1 MTLPARPVISSMPRS
16 VSVLSCSTFPA
27 VSSAVFSA
35 SVFCGFVTGFVCG
48 FDGFVVLVCGCV
60 AGFVSVGFVAG
71 VVDGFVSAGFVA
83 GCVVGFVAGCVG
95 FYTSGSATVAPL
107 LDGPTCPKSRTTRP
121 GTGPPERVKT
131 L

>member
-1 MTLPARPVISSMPRS
+1 MTLPESPVISSMPRS
-16 VSVLSCSTFPA
+16 VSVFSCSTFPA

-48 FDGFVVLVCGCV
+48 FV
-60 AGFVSVGFVAG
+60 AGFVSAGFVAG

-95 FYTSGSATVAPL
+95 FFTSGSATVAPL

-121 GTGPPERVKT
+121 GTGPPESVKT